1 MLLLEKRYAN
11 WSSDSQRCVSN
22 IGIILICLMAIVV
35 GQGCINLKNAKSF
48 EIDTPFADIEYEA
61 LEPSE

>member
-1 MLLLEKRYAN
+1 MEYEKKSVDLN
-11 WSSDSQRCVSN
+11 NDSRSCVSN
-22 IGIILICLMAIVV
+22 IGILATCMLAIVV

-61 LEPSE
+61 LEQSE

>member
-1 MLLLEKRYAN
+1 MEYEKKSVDLSNGSR
-11 WSSDSQRCVSN
+11 SCVSN
-22 IGIILICLMAIVV
+22 IGILISCILAIVV

-61 LEPSE
+61 LEQSE